1 MAYLHGCER
10 IDALDSL
17 ISGKRVGLITNH
29 TGLDKDLRST
39 ADLFSERY
47 RLCAL
52 YAPEHGIRGDLQAG
66 GRVDSYIDEKT
77 QIPVYS
83 MYKSSLDDDIFR
95 DVDVIVYDIQDV
107 GVRFYT
113 YIYALTEAIERAARL
128 GKKVIVLDRYNP
140 LGLIKTEGVILD
152 SRLWSGVGRF
162 ALPARYALTVGE
174 LARYVNG
181 EFSFCCELE
190 ILSCGALSRND
201 DYRTLGL
208 DWVAPSPNLPSYESA
223 LAYVGT
229 VLFEGTNISEG
240 RGTTKPFEVFGA
252 PWLRTDE
259 VKKYIESLGMKG
271 FKLRECYFTPTFSKY
286 KGELCRGLQI
296 HISGPDIFEPFS
308 LGLYILDYIRK
319 THNEL
324 QIRDSQSERAFL
336 NLLLGTDEFMRNNF
350 NAEEFLERKK
360 RELSAFESVVRSYYL
375 Y

>member
-1 MAYLHGCER
+1 MAYLHGCEQT
-10 IDALDSL
+10 DALDAL
-17 ISGKRVGLITNH
+17 LSGKRVGLITNH
-29 TGLDKDLRST
+29 SGLDKNFRST
-39 ADLFSERY
+39 ADLFAERY

-52 YAPEHGIRGDLQAG
+52 YAPEHGIRGDVQAG

-95 DVDVIVYDIQDV
+95 DIDVIAYDIQDV

-113 YIYALTEAIERAARL
+113 YIYTLTDALERAARL
-128 GKKVIVLDRYNP
+128 GKRVVVLDRYNP
-140 LGLIKTEGVILD
+140 LGLIRTEGAILD
-152 SRLWSGVGRF
+152 ERLWSGVGRF

-181 EFSFCCELE
+181 EFSLGCELE
-190 ILSCGALSRND
+190 ILPCKSLSRND

-208 DWVAPSPNLPSYESA
+208 DWVAPSPNLPSYEAS

-229 VLFEGTNISEG
+229 VLFEGTNVSEG
-240 RGTTKPFEVFGA
+240 RGTTKPFETFGA
-252 PWLRTDE
+252 PWLRADE
-259 VKKYIESLGMKG
+259 VKKYIEGLGMRG

-296 HISGPDIFEPFS
+296 HISDPDLFEPFS
-308 LGLYILDYIRK
+308 LGVHILDYLRR
-319 THNEL
+319 THSEL
-324 QIRDSQSERAFL
+324 QIRDAQSERAFL
-336 NLLLGTDEFMRNNF
+336 NLLLGTDDFMRNNF

-360 RELSAFESVVRSYYL
+360 RELLAFESVVRSYYL

>member
-17 ISGKRVGLITNH
+17 ILGKRVGLITNH

-83 MYKSSLDDDIFR
+83 MYKISLDDDIFR
-95 DVDVIVYDIQDV
+95 GVDVIVYDIQDV

-140 LGLIKTEGVILD
+140 LGLIKTEGAILD

-181 EFSFCCELE
+181 EFSFGCELE

-259 VKKYIESLGMKG
+259 VKKYIEGLGMKG

-296 HISGPDIFEPFS
+296 HISDPDIFEPFS